1 MAHLHAGPVST
12 LGTVPVV
19 LADRPDL
26 LERLERLVG
35 RVEDGRLDR
44 RILELCRLRVG
55 TLLGCPAHRG
65 PIPSRHDM
73 DERQRACLDFAEQFV
88 LDHHAITDGDARR
101 VTEHLTDA
109 EMVVLTT
116 ALAVYDGFCRF
127 EIMFPGG

>member
-1 MAHLHAGPVST
+1 MT
-12 LGTVPVV
+12 NLGRVPAV

-26 LERLERLVG
+26 LERLGQLVS

-65 PIPSRHDM
+65 PVPPGAEL
-73 DERQRACLDFAEQFV
+73 DERQRVCLDFAEQFV
-88 LDHHAITDGDARR
+88 LDHHAITDGDASR
-101 VTEHLTDA
+101 VTAHLSDA
-109 EMVVLTT
+109 EMVALTT

-127 EIMFPGG
+127 EIMFSGG

>member
-1 MAHLHAGPVST
+1 MST
-12 LGTVPVV
+12 LGRVPLA

-26 LERLERLVG
+26 LERLERLVR
-35 RVEDGRLDR
+35 RVEDGRLDS

-55 TLLGCPAHRG
+55 TLLGCPAHAG
-65 PIPSRHDM
+65 SVPASQDM

-88 LDHHAITDGDARR
+88 LDHHAITDGDASR

-109 EMVVLTT
+109 EMVALTT

>member
-1 MAHLHAGPVST
+1 MST
-12 LGTVPVV
+12 LGRVPLA

-26 LERLERLVG
+26 LDRLERLV
-35 RVEDGRLDR
+35 RQAEDGRLDR

-55 TLLGCPAHRG
+55 TLLGCPAHQG
-65 PIPSRHDM
+65 PVPRREDL
-73 DERQRACLDFAEQFV
+73 DAKQRACLDFAEQFV

-109 EMVVLTT
+109 EMVALTT